1 MTFLANENMPIPSVK
16 KLREAGYEV
25 ISISEDLPGIS
36 DEEVM
41 DKAVEES
48 LIILTFDSDYGELIY
63 KYQKTPPPAVVYFRN
78 KGNSPTWA
86 AYTLIFRLEN
96 GLELDGYFTV
106 IKEEGIRQRE
116 L

>member
-1 MTFLANENMPIPSVK
+1 MTFLANENMPIPSIN

-25 ISISEDLPGIS
+25 ISIGEDLPGIS
-36 DEEVM
+36 DEEVLE
-41 DKAVEES
+41 KAVEES

-63 KYQKTPPPAVVYFRN
+63 KYRKPPPAVVYFRH

-106 IKEEGIRQRE
+106 IKDKGIRQRE